1 MLCIEIELRTMK
13 TLKEYDELK
22 KQYQSLDVLRQQL
35 GQRLREVKL
44 AKRMNPKPFED
55 RRVETFALLQK
66 LHSFQNNQ

>member
-22 KQYQSLDVLRQQL
+22 KQYQSVDVLRQQL

-55 RRVETFALLQK
+55 RRVETLALLQK
-66 LHSFQNNQ
+66 LHSFKNNQ